1 MTKQYTATMVQLQEF
16 KTACVTLVFL
26 TNLEVDFQEILVPV
40 FLFFGIFYKIV
51 MQYFK
56 EKTYSTCVMTGIV
69 S

>member
-1 MTKQYTATMVQLQEF
+1 MTKQYTATMVQLQEI

-26 TNLEVDFQEILVPV
+26 TNLEVDFEEILVPV

-56 EKTYSTCVMTGIV
+56 EKKHIQPV
-69 S
+69 